1 MTIFQELCIGDKDAY
16 KACLALQFYFMKIG
30 DEDYAKKAENF
41 KERVYK
47 HVSSKKLQ
55 TSITDFFN

>member
-1 MTIFQELCIGDKDAY
+1 MFGFAVVFHE
-16 KACLALQFYFMKIG
+16 

-47 HVSSKKLQ
+47 HISSKKLQ